1 MSDIDPQDQINSNAK
16 AIEALGSE
24 VYELKQILGRTL
36 DGVQALS
43 SIKATSLKELADL
56 ARQVSHLEQQ
66 TGNNTA
72 LLQEIRSQIIELER
86 NSRHDT

>member
-16 AIEALGSE
+16 AIEALGGE

-36 DGVQALS
+36 EGVQALS
-43 SIKATSLKELADL
+43 GIKAANLKELADL
-56 ARQVSHLEQQ
+56 AKQVGHLEQQ

-72 LLQEIRSQIIELER
+72 LLQEIRSQIMELER
-86 NSRHDT
+86 N